1 MVKKGEF
8 GSFMR
13 QNYNSF
19 LIGFNESS
27 NYVQITAGQIG
38 LYNGSIDQ
46 YHKRAVFDE
55 SGNRFYREGSYV
67 GMIGTNHKRYVEECK
82 GLEFDLSYEG
92 QYMAFAQQKSS
103 NHDELNTMLCFSRSN
118 GMYDEYGLHLGCNF
132 YAHGFKVIKPQWE
145 EGFGTTATIH
155 YVQVLDVDEY
165 GKVRRWGE
173 NGRMVF
179 KNGILMDLTFYN

>member
-1 MVKKGEF
+1 
-8 GSFMR
+8 
-13 QNYNSF
+13 
-19 LIGFNESS
+19 
-27 NYVQITAGQIG
+27 
-38 LYNGSIDQ
+38 
-46 YHKRAVFDE
+46 
-55 SGNRFYREGSYV
+55 
-67 GMIGTNHKRYVEECK
+67 
-82 GLEFDLSYEG
+82 
-92 QYMAFAQQKSS
+92 
-103 NHDELNTMLCFSRSN
+103 
-118 GMYDEYGLHLGCNF
+118 MYDEYGLHLGCNF